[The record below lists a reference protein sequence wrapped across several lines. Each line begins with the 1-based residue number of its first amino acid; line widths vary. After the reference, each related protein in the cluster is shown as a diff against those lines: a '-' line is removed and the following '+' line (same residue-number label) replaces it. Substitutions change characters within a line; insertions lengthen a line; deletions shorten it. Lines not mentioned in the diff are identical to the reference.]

1 MKLTVWRPPHRIGQ
15 TQCKHVRWN
24 FRRRN
29 NDIRCP
35 LGIDLCIERNGWQW
49 WWPML
54 IMFNIQWKQMKNK
67 KTENELLWY
76 YSRHK
81 LGFGGGADMWGVCT
95 EWVPVCPGSHDGCNS
110 GVGGDNKDNKS
121 NKTNQESAGTTHQ
134 YTWYIDSIR
143 LLSGLFW
150 DKTIHTG
157 ILFMQ
162 KQTEHTWIVWR
173 RKGAVFVH
181 SAVEDKATN

>member
-110 GVGGDNKDNKS
+110 GVGGDNKT
-121 NKTNQESAGTTHQ
+121 TNQTKPTQKVECRDNAPIHLIYWLYQAIVRLVLRQNNS
-134 YTWYIDSIR
+134 YWYPIHAKANRTYLDS
-143 LLSGLFW
+143 L
-150 DKTIHTG
+150 
-157 ILFMQ
+157 
-162 KQTEHTWIVWR
+162 
-173 RKGAVFVH
+173 
-181 SAVEDKATN
+181 AT